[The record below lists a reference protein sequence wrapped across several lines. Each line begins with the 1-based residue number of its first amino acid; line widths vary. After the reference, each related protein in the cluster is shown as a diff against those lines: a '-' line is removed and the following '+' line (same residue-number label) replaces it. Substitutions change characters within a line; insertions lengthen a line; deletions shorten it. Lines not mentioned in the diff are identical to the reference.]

1 MHLAPVSVCL
11 LASLWIFPVRA
22 QDATSTDCAKAA
34 TQTAMDACAGAAFKS
49 ADAEM
54 NAVYRQIIERLKT
67 SDETKRL
74 LVASQLAWL
83 RFRDAECAFSA
94 NGVKGGTIYPTIVE
108 NCRKGLTAERL
119 RQLKTYLNCEEGDM
133 GCPVPPK

>member
-1 MHLAPVSVCL
+1 MFVCL

-34 TQTAMDACAGAAFKS
+34 TQAAMDACAGAAFKS

-74 LVASQLAWL
+74 LVASQLVWL

-108 NCRKGLTAERL
+108 NCREGLTAERL
-119 RQLKTYLNCEEGDM
+119 RRLKTYLNCEEGDM